1 MLLLINAL
9 KLIVEIAL
17 LSLAGRWVLAL
28 LAGAG
33 REGNVFYRVL
43 DIVASPFLKLMRW
56 VSPRMVLDRHVPLA
70 TFLLLSV
77 CWVLLTMVKI
87 GLCLQSGV
95 NVCR

>member
-70 TFLLLSV
+70 TFLCS
-77 CWVLLTMVKI
+77 
-87 GLCLQSGV
+87 S
-95 NVCR
+95 